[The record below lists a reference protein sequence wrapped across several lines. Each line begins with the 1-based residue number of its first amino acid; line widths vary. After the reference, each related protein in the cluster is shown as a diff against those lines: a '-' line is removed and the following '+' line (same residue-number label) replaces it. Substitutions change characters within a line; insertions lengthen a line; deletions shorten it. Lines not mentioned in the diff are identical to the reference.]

1 MLTEKLRKITQFD
14 STKKYIFLHQQ
25 CDSERAIKQ
34 KPGVYQH
41 TVQCALR
48 KHSTAYQTF
57 IRNGLNTRVATIK
70 NKKEHALV
78 SGSCHVAPL
87 SWKHDAERWLEEL
100 QVCTLHWHRYWPQRD
115 GTTICGWSVHLGRVT
130 ISQSARLCRR
140 HDQHLKTQ
148 REAECGRT
156 TLTQLC
162 F

>member
-1 MLTEKLRKITQFD
+1 MVTEKLRKITQFD

-34 KPGVYQH
+34 KPGVHQH

-70 NKKEHALV
+70 NKKEQALV
-78 SGSCHVAPL
+78 SGS
-87 SWKHDAERWLEEL
+87 WIHDAERWLEEL

-115 GTTICGWSVHLGRVT
+115 GKTICGWSVHLGRVT

-156 TLTQLC
+156 TLIQLC

>member
-1 MLTEKLRKITQFD
+1 MVTEKLRKITQFD
-14 STKKYIFLHQQ
+14 STKNIYFCTDNAIQKEPLSKNLAYISIL
-25 CDSERAIKQ
+25 CSVRLEN
-34 KPGVYQH
+34 
-41 TVQCALR
+41 T
-48 KHSTAYQTF
+48 TAYQTF

-70 NKKEHALV
+70 NKKEQALV

-87 SWKHDAERWLEEL
+87 SWAHDAERWLEEL

-156 TLTQLC
+156 TLTQPC